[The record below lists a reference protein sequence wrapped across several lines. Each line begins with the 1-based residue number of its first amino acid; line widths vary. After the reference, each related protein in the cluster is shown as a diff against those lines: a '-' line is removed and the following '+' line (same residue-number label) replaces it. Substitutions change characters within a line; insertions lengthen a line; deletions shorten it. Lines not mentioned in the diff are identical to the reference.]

1 MPASTEKSPVGVAAP
16 ERAWRRWLPRTL
28 FARVTLI
35 IVVGLA
41 VAQVLAFASIQYERG
56 LALRALMMTGVEL
69 DIASSV
75 AILNRL
81 PAAERAAWLE
91 RLERPN
97 YRFALSGQVD
107 GAAPQ
112 TTQLREFADAIMAAL
127 RPFKVTQLA
136 QLASARETV
145 MIRVRL
151 DDGSDLFVRAR
162 RVPMPVSGWVVWALL
177 LQLLVLACCAWL
189 VVRLVTRPLA
199 ELAAAADQLGPDLR
213 GVTLHDGGPTEVAR
227 ASQAFNA
234 MQRRIAGYMDE
245 RVEILAAISHDLQ
258 TPITRMRLRID
269 LMDGHAERDK
279 LRQDLD
285 AMQHLVR
292 EGLTYARSLHGE
304 AEGSRR
310 LDVGALLDSLVGDYQ
325 DTGQNVRL
333 EGEAGAPVT
342 TRPQALRRIL
352 ANLIDNALKFGG
364 DALVRVGPS
373 DRQLVIAVIDR
384 GPGIPPDQL
393 DAVFKPFYRVENSRN
408 RSTGG
413 TGLGLAIAQQ
423 LAMAIGATLSL
434 HNRPEG
440 GLEARLALPSA

>member
-1 MPASTEKSPVGVAAP
+1 MPAPLESNPVSDLAP
-16 ERAWRRWLPRTL
+16 ESAWRRWVPRTL
-28 FARVTLI
+28 FARVTLV

-41 VAQVLAFASIQYERG
+41 FAQVLAFASIQYERG
-56 LALRALMMTGVEL
+56 LALRALMMTGIEL

-81 PAAERAAWLE
+81 PSAERAAWLE

-97 YRFALSGQVD
+97 YRFALSGQVE
-107 GAAPQ
+107 GAPPQ
-112 TTQLREFADAIMAAL
+112 STLLREFADAIVLAL

-136 QLASARETV
+136 QLPSARETV
-145 MIRVRL
+145 MMRVGL

-177 LQLLVLACCAWL
+177 LQLAVLAVCAWL
-189 VVRLVTRPLA
+189 AVRLVTRPLA
-199 ELAAAADQLGPDLR
+199 ELATAADELGPDLR
-213 GVTLHDGGPTEVAR
+213 GVTLHEGGPTEVAR
-227 ASQAFNA
+227 ASRAFNA

-269 LMDGHAERDK
+269 LMDGHADRDK
-279 LRQDLD
+279 LRHDLE

-292 EGLTYARSLHGE
+292 EGLAYARSLHGE
-304 AEGSRR
+304 AEAARR
-310 LDVGALLDSLVGDYQ
+310 LDVGALLQSLVGDYQ
-325 DTGQNVRL
+325 DTGQHVRL
-333 EGEAGAPVT
+333 EGDAGAPVA

-364 DALVRVGPS
+364 DALVQVRTS
-373 DRQLVIAVIDR
+373 DQQLTIAVSDR

-393 DAVFKPFYRVENSRN
+393 ETVLKPFYRVENSRN

-413 TGLGLAIAQQ
+413 TGLGLAIAHQ
-423 LAMAIGATLSL
+423 LAMAMGAELSL

-440 GLEARLALPSA
+440 GLEGRLTLPLA